1 MLATLDPER
10 KRFVPLCFAFDDQGD
25 IDEIHRPDG
34 RRGQEE
40 PVSTRV
46 EFLGELTESDG
57 IVHGFGLFVKA
68 VIPVAGMVIEEDP
81 VKAKSLGGKE

>member
-1 MLATLDPER
+1 MLATLDPEGE
-10 KRFVPLCFAFDDQGD
+10 RFVPLCFILDNQGD

-40 PVSTRV
+40 PVSPRV
-46 EFLGELTESDG
+46 EFLCELTESDG

-68 VIPVAGMVIEEDP
+68 VIPVAGMVSEEDLI
-81 VKAKSLGGKE
+81 KAKGLGGKE